1 MKVVCVADAFITS
14 KMMYDG
20 IGSLLGPGDEMEVFF
35 FGLPDVTEMRD
46 VVKALEAGKRREIA
60 VPEGLYEAVVD
71 ADLMVVHQCPVNE
84 ELFAH
89 APRLKAVMS
98 CRGGTENIAIDE
110 ATRHGVIVSNNPAHN
125 ANAVAEYTVGLMLAE
140 TRNIVRS
147 DKALREGIWRRTY
160 PNSKAEIREMADM
173 TVGIVGYG
181 TIGRLVARKLS
192 SFGCRIL
199 AYDLFINESEDFV
212 TMVSLDEL
220 LRESDIVTLHARSDR
235 ALIGEKDF
243 AMMKDNAYLINT
255 ARSYLVDSNAFQKA
269 MDSGKLIGAAIDV
282 FEKEPEIPGFYR
294 KYDNITITSHRGGD
308 TINSYKDAPKFAI
321 SNYLSFLNGEPLK
334 FWVNKKEL
342 SA

>member
-1 MKVVCVADAFITS
+1 
-14 KMMYDG
+14 MYDG

-71 ADLMVVHQCPVNE
+71 ADLLVVHQCPVNE

-147 DKALREGIWRRTY
+147 DRALREGIWRKEY
-160 PNSKAEIREMADM
+160 PNSRAEIRELSDM

-181 TIGRLVARKLS
+181 TIGKLVARKLS
-192 SFGCRIL
+192 SFDCRIL
-199 AYDLFINESEDFV
+199 AYDLYVKEAEDYV
-212 TMVSLDEL
+212 ELVSLEDL
-220 LRESDIVTLHARSDR
+220 LRNSDIVTLHARSDG
-235 ALIGEKDF
+235 AVIGSKEF
-243 AMMKDNAYLINT
+243 GMMKDNSYLINT
-255 ARSYLVDSNAFQKA
+255 ARSYLVDPQAFKTA

-282 FEKEPEIPGFYR
+282 FESEPDIPAFYR
-294 KYDNITITSHRGGD
+294 EYDNITITSHRGGY
-308 TINSYKDAPKFAI
+308 TINSYKDAPKFAM
-321 SNYLSFLNGEPLK
+321 SNYLSFLKGGPLR
-334 FWVNKKEL
+334 FWVNRKQL